1 MKITADSSS
10 GPSINF
16 TLEEESG
23 DVNIMAN
30 GKLIAYFHVNVD
42 STEVYLQLITGIDG
56 DVNGLSVMGTRLRGQ
71 KTRDSYPF
79 CRRENDAR

>member
-56 DVNGLSVMGTRLRGQ
+56 DVNGLSVMGTRLEV
-71 KTRDSYPF
+71 K
-79 CRRENDAR
+79 

>member
-1 MKITADSSS
+1 MRITANGSSE
-10 GPSINF
+10 PSINF

-30 GKLIAYFHVNVD
+30 GKLIAYFHLNVD

-56 DVNGLSVMGTRLRGQ
+56 DVDGLSVINNRLEVKQ
-71 KTRDSYPF
+71 Q
-79 CRRENDAR
+79 